1 MATNKKNELGFTE
14 YLGVAS
20 GVLSNQPV
28 QVGNLTGV
36 ATFDRDS
43 ANSST
48 VDFQG
53 VYTLSV
59 KGVND
64 AGNVAVAVG
73 DPIYFISTDTPVL
86 SKKASGTLFG
96 YALAAVNSGATTSI
110 DVLLVSRNNA
120 PGGADISA
128 VALRTNKIFVSAE
141 QTGTGAP
148 QNIAHGMGVVPTYV
162 MASPTD
168 TSPATAGVYTV
179 TEGTH
184 TTTNVVVT
192 VTSGKK
198 FKVLA
203 IA

>member
-1 MATNKKNELGFTE
+1 MAANKKNELGFTE
-14 YLGVAS
+14 YLAVTS
-20 GVLSNQPV
+20 GVLSGDPV
-28 QVGNLTGV
+28 QVGALTGV
-36 ATFDRDS
+36 ATFDRDT
-43 ANSST
+43 AGKTT

-53 VYTLSV
+53 VYSLSV
-59 KGVND
+59 KGIND

-73 DPIYFISTDTPVL
+73 DAIYFVSGDTPKL

-96 YALAAVNSGATTSI
+96 YALGVVLTSATTTI
-110 DVLLVSRNNA
+110 DVMLVGRNNA
-120 PGGADISA
+120 PGSADISA
-128 VALRTNKIFVSAE
+128 VALRSKLSISTE
-141 QTGTGAP
+141 QTGTGSA
-148 QNIAHGMGVVPTYV
+148 QNVAHGLGVVPTSV
-162 MASPTD
+162 MLAPTD
-168 TSPATAGVYTV
+168 TAPATAGVYTV

>member
-1 MATNKKNELGFTE
+1 MATNKTNELGFQE
-14 YLGVAS
+14 YLAVAS
-20 GVLSNQPV
+20 GVVSGDPV

-36 ATFDRDS
+36 ALFDRD
-43 ANSST
+43 AAGKST

-53 VYTLSV
+53 VYNLSV

-64 AGNVAVAVG
+64 AGNVAVAAG
-73 DPIYFISTDTPVL
+73 DAIYFITGDTPKL

-96 YALAAVNSGATTSI
+96 FAKAAVTSGSTATI
-110 DVLLVSRNNA
+110 EVILVGRNNA
-120 PGGADISA
+120 PGSADISA
-128 VALRTNKIFVSAE
+128 VALRSKLFISTE
-141 QTGTGAP
+141 QTGTGSA
-148 QNIAHGMGVVPTYV
+148 QNVAHGLGVVPTSV
-162 MASPTD
+162 MLAPTD
-168 TSPATAGVYTV
+168 TSPATVGVYTV